1 MKIEDWQ
8 EMSDDQI
15 EEANKNNKLIKEIT
29 KFKIREIRRNK
40 IRQQREMK
48 LK

>member
-29 KFKIREIRRNK
+29 QFKIREIRRNK